1 MVRLLNNEDLYIV
14 MKYLKKN
21 GIRVAFLYGNIKEF
35 GLENDKISRRC
46 GDYFGYFEEDELKG
60 VIAFYNLG
68 SCILDYEAE
77 EAIKEFVGIMKNY
90 YFDTL
95 LGMKNIIDPV
105 YKALEA
111 YKIPKLIKE
120 EIYLINEEFKP
131 FQQNK
136 LEIVEGVSKETID
149 FLILSNREGFN
160 TIINEE
166 QAEKILKERNAE
178 EYYIFGKIDN
188 EIVATACIQVNTD
201 SISQIGGVFTKAIM
215 RNNGYGKEIVSEL
228 SRRIVE
234 NNKIPTLFTDKTN
247 VSALKVYA
255 SLGFKT
261 YDDYLM
267 IEY

>member
-1 MVRLLNNEDLYIV
+1 M
-14 MKYLKKN
+14 
-21 GIRVAFLYGNIKEF
+21 
-35 GLENDKISRRC
+35 
-46 GDYFGYFEEDELKG
+46 
-60 VIAFYNLG
+60 
-68 SCILDYEAE
+68 
-77 EAIKEFVGIMKNY
+77 
-90 YFDTL
+90 
-95 LGMKNIIDPV
+95 
-105 YKALEA
+105 
-111 YKIPKLIKE
+111 
-120 EIYLINEEFKP
+120 
-131 FQQNK
+131 
-136 LEIVEGVSKETID
+136 EGVSKETID

-255 SLGFKT
+255 SLGFEL